1 VPTFLLF
8 ISHVCLL
15 RQGDLEL
22 RDTPAFVFW
31 VIGGMHCHTQL
42 VGHYKKYFI
51 NLACVF
57 ICHCTP
63 QHLESCFPMLL
74 PCRSQ
79 GSNSAYQP
87 WWQKS
92 LAAKP
97 SQLYPLSGVFIE
109 TRSYCLLD
117 TFVYSILLLC
127 QCPLDILDLTFS
139 MEVGK
144 VFSHSVGGLFT
155 QLIALFVVQKFAVV
169 PFVCFCCFCYLCF
182 WRIEEVLASV
192 RRLFF

>member
-1 VPTFLLF
+1 MCFLTIKCLFLDKVSLYKLGGPRTCSLPASDWWNYRHVPTFLLF

-31 VIGGMHCHTQL
+31 VIGGLHCHTQL

-57 ICHCTP
+57 IWHCTP

-109 TRSYCLLD
+109 TWSYCLLD
-117 TFVYSILLLC
+117 TFVYSI
-127 QCPLDILDLTFS
+127 
-139 MEVGK
+139 
-144 VFSHSVGGLFT
+144 
-155 QLIALFVVQKFAVV
+155 
-169 PFVCFCCFCYLCF
+169 CCFVS
-182 WRIEEVLASV
+182 VL
-192 RRLFF
+192 